1 MDVDVTTLA
10 VAAIGLAGT
19 LTSPLLAQRIASL
32 NKRQEFEFQDR
43 QQREARETTRQQA
56 ALELNRSIY
65 ANLNTAARQYQQE
78 LDEYIRLLNENSTN
92 ADTQAGLAEARRKFR
107 DLYSDAQM
115 IVPDPV
121 LEAAVEVSAALGEA
135 YGMARRL
142 ELGKPRTSKESGT
155 ETLELARE
163 QAHVTVYNRIVSM
176 RRLMR
181 EDLEVSGPSASG
193 G

>member
-1 MDVDVTTLA
+1 MDVTTLA
-10 VAAIGLAGT
+10 VAAVGLAGT

-32 NKRQEFEFQDR
+32 VKRQEFEFQDR
-43 QQREARETTRQQA
+43 QQREEREIARQQA
-56 ALELNRSIY
+56 ALGLKRSIY

-78 LDEYIRLLNENSTN
+78 LDEYIRLLKESSVNSD
-92 ADTQAGLAEARRKFR
+92 AQAGLAEARRKFR

-115 IVPDPV
+115 TVPDTV

-142 ELGKPRTSKESGT
+142 KLGKPRTSQEGGT

-181 EDLEVSGPSASG
+181 EDLGVSGTSASG